1 MLSSTSDS
9 ASLTVK
15 LPGQVCRQHGVR
27 PRQRARG
34 ESSLCWC
41 LPLQRRGAA
50 EWDQCKPRLTPPTL
64 CLTSGSG
71 EGEVGGGQGR
81 WGWGAHLPL
90 TQEAC
95 LYAFCL
101 REHLKHFNHLKSSS
115 FPSGCAELPQAGA
128 DWAERAREQVKQE
141 IHERDA
147 WGIPFIDYLLWK
159 GRLDISEMLFSDLKN
174 RFTVWKLWSVCRT
187 HNHTHNSI
195 FLGCAICDATTCNLE
210 KSLPVRIKIYML
222 AKNASSD

>member
-9 ASLTVK
+9 TSLTVK
-15 LPGQVCRQHGVR
+15 LR
-27 PRQRARG
+27 PRQRAWG

-50 EWDQCKPRLTPPTL
+50 EWDQRKPGLTPPTL

-71 EGEVGGGQGR
+71 GAGKVRLGRSPASHSRGLFIRLLSEGASQTFQSFKELFFPEWLCWAATGRSWLGWEGQG
-81 WGWGAHLPL
+81 
-90 TQEAC
+90 
-95 LYAFCL
+95 
-101 REHLKHFNHLKSSS
+101 
-115 FPSGCAELPQAGA
+115 AGETG
-128 DWAERAREQVKQE
+128 DSWA
-141 IHERDA
+141 
-147 WGIPFIDYLLWK
+147 
-159 GRLDISEMLFSDLKN
+159 GRLRNSFHWLPALKRKTWYFRCLLFSDLKY
-174 RFTVWKLWSVCRT
+174 RSTVWKLLSVCRN

-210 KSLPVRIKIYML
+210 KSLPGRIKIYML